1 MRSYVLCNNVDSVT
15 HMDCLDMIKIAI
27 TPEFDIDESDL
38 NDLAWSWYF
47 TTQEIE
53 YISAK
58 NALAILNAIIG
69 AYLRGCGIRMGNH
82 QGFDKHSDKK
92 ILLMVQVLTEAVER
106 YPEAKRF
113 KEAYQNI
120 TLGQGRDIG

>member
-1 MRSYVLCNNVDSVT
+1 MS
-15 HMDCLDMIKIAI
+15 KIAI
-27 TPEFDIDESDL
+27 TPEFSIDESDL
-38 NDLAWSWYF
+38 KDWAWSWYF

-58 NALAILNAIIG
+58 NALAILKAIVG
-69 AYLRGCGIRMGNH
+69 AYIRGCGIRMGNH

-113 KEAYQNI
+113 EDAYRN
-120 TLGQGRDIG
+120 LAL

>member
-1 MRSYVLCNNVDSVT
+1 MS
-15 HMDCLDMIKIAI
+15 KIAI

-38 NDLAWSWYF
+38 KDLAWSWYF

-58 NALAILNAIIG
+58 NALAILSSFVG
-69 AYLRGCGIRMGNH
+69 AYLRGCGINH
-82 QGFDKHSDKK
+82 QGFDRHSDKK
-92 ILLMVQVLTEAVER
+92 ISLMVQVLTEAVER

-113 KEAYQNI
+113 KDAYRDVAH
-120 TLGQGRDIG
+120 GR

>member
-1 MRSYVLCNNVDSVT
+1 MS
-15 HMDCLDMIKIAI
+15 KIAI
-27 TPEFDIDESDL
+27 TPEFSIDESDL
-38 NDLAWSWYF
+38 KDLAWSWYF

-58 NALAILNAIIG
+58 NALAILNAIVG

-82 QGFDKHSDKK
+82 QGFNKHSDKK
-92 ILLMVQVLTEAVER
+92 ILLMVQVLTEAGER

-113 KEAYQNI
+113 EDAYRSVAN
-120 TLGQGRDIG
+120 G

>member
-1 MRSYVLCNNVDSVT
+1 MS
-15 HMDCLDMIKIAI
+15 KIAI
-27 TPEFDIDESDL
+27 TPDFGIDESDL
-38 NDLAWSWYF
+38 EDLAWSWYF

-58 NALAILNAIIG
+58 NALTILNAIVG

-82 QGFDKHSDKK
+82 HGFDKHSDKK

-113 KEAYQNI
+113 NDAYCD
-120 TLGQGRDIG
+120 LADGQ

>member
-1 MRSYVLCNNVDSVT
+1 MS
-15 HMDCLDMIKIAI
+15 KIAI
-27 TPEFDIDESDL
+27 TSDFGIDESDL
-38 NDLAWSWYF
+38 KDLAWSWYF

-58 NALAILNAIIG
+58 NALAILAAIVG

-113 KEAYQNI
+113 EDAY
-120 TLGQGRDIG
+120 RDVAHG

>member
-1 MRSYVLCNNVDSVT
+1 MS
-15 HMDCLDMIKIAI
+15 KIVS
-27 TPEFDIDESDL
+27 TPDFGIDESDL
-38 NDLAWSWYF
+38 KDLAWSWYF

-53 YISAK
+53 YVSAK
-58 NALAILNAIIG
+58 NALAILNAIVS

-113 KEAYQNI
+113 KDAYSS
-120 TLGQGRDIG
+120 LARGQ